1 MVAALN
7 RLGLMVELGSLSP
20 MGLIGF
26 CTSRGQ
32 VVTLQ
37 HDRHMGSK
45 VTVATRVP

>member
-1 MVAALN
+1 MAALN
-7 RLGLMVELGSLSP
+7 RLGLMVEPGSLSP

-26 CTSRGQ
+26 CTGRGQ

-37 HDRHMGSK
+37 PDRHMGSK